1 MAYCTSREHFL
12 SLVERALRELPDE
25 FSDYLTNITIQV
37 EGCPTAEDIKATGV
51 RRGLLLGL
59 FRGIEYPQKG
69 GFFDMPQSLPDRI
82 VLFQRNIED
91 ICSTEEELIEE
102 IRTTFFHEVGH
113 YFGIE
118 EEDLRGYGY

>member
-1 MAYCTSREHFL
+1 MAYRISREHFL
-12 SLVERALRELPDE
+12 LLAERALRELPDE
-25 FSDYLTNITIQV
+25 FSDNLTNITIQV
-37 EGCPTAEDIKATGV
+37 EDYPTAEDIRATGV
-51 RRGLLLGL
+51 RRGHLLGL
-59 FRGIEYPQKG
+59 FRGIEYSRKG

-113 YFGIE
+113 YFGID
-118 EEDLRGYGY
+118 EDGLRGYGY